1 MKNVGEPCAGKPHAR
16 FDGEGLETEPRPP
29 RQPLTLP
36 LVGGRFGVL
45 SRDFAFWAVW
55 RTDYM

>member
-36 LVGGRFGVL
+36 PWGGSEVSFALMSGCFT
-45 SRDFAFWAVW
+45 SR
-55 RTDYM
+55 RR